1 MTRKALTSLPSSAL
15 KFEASLCLK
24 QAKKTLDELYYAC
37 TLKGVDSL
45 TVYTEARTVIGYLSR
60 LMAVS
65 RALRVKALTLEEQHV
80 KVEG

>member
-1 MTRKALTSLPSSAL
+1 MTRKPLKWQNIQAL
-15 KFEASLCLK
+15 KLEASLCLK

-45 TVYTEARTVIGYLSR
+45 TVYIEARTVIGYLSR

-65 RALRVKALTLEEQHV
+65 RALRVKALTPEEQHV